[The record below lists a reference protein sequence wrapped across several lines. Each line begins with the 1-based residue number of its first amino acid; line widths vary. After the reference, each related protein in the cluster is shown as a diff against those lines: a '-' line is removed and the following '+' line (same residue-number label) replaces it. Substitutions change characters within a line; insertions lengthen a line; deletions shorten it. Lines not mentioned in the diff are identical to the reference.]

1 MKKFIIATVVIFA
14 LALAGAYLYFYEGW
28 GGDLFSKD
36 GDVHT
41 FTATEG
47 RTILVDQGD
56 GLKEF
61 EIRGVDLGAGKPGHF
76 ATDYALDKE
85 TYLRWFAQIQEH
97 GRQHHPGVHAR
108 SGDAFYEAFYEIQPR
123 TTRDPLY
130 LIHGVW
136 VNDYVGVLA
145 HGRPTTPTSSG
156 PARIRHHV
164 PWWTPSTASACVDA
178 GTRGL
183 GTGIVPRG
191 TCRHWVLGYIVGVE
205 WEDRARWPTPT

>member
-76 ATDYALDKE
+76 ATCL
-85 TYLRWFAQIQEH
+85 
-97 GRQHHPGVHAR
+97 
-108 SGDAFYEAFYEIQPR
+108 
-123 TTRDPLY
+123 LY
-130 LIHGVW
+130 
-136 VNDYVGVLA
+136 
-145 HGRPTTPTSSG
+145 TS
-156 PARIRHHV
+156 R
-164 PWWTPSTASACVDA
+164 CV
-178 GTRGL
+178 
-183 GTGIVPRG
+183 
-191 TCRHWVLGYIVGVE
+191 
-205 WEDRARWPTPT
+205 